1 MNVNALIRDWA
12 WRVNDGMPDPKNRN
26 HLQVLEAV
34 LKAHK
39 YPQEFIDGY
48 LKNLTEAEVDS
59 ETPVKYKDENGE
71 RKEMAFAT
79 ALKQSDGHPARIE
92 AEKMKDEDPEDT
104 AAASKSMYDNPEKGS
119 DAAEKKAIEKKP
131 KKDSKSD
138 NLISDHETVDTQ
150 LGMTKAGAKA
160 QAAQKGIKDVGAGTA
175 ESRAGEAM
183 VHKGLRMYQGGSSL
197 EEIEASFMEIANNPE
212 SVLNSKSGKEWV
224 KSAIASIK
232 MLDSQFGSDN
242 IKTVSWDTSGGRK
255 EIGVDESLETSSD
268 MFVQLKD
275 GKNIGVSL
283 KKSGKVFL
291 ANGGW
296 AKQSKLLADSLSKSM
311 SEDDLIRFE
320 KATSI
325 EAYDQDIKNKAK
337 DSISNMDMT
346 DWQNKVSK
354 LPSHPEFK
362 KYFGGAQ
369 GPRYMEALKD
379 LKALKTKFKDG
390 KVSKIELKAFS
401 KLLQTYQSTD
411 SEAKKVYDD
420 LRSADHNL
428 TKRTFEAL
436 NESEDASNAMKLHI
450 VKSMHIMDTLG
461 LNTRLTDGGLD
472 GFTTVY
478 GIPPDGAVLNE
489 ESLVSL
495 LGDKFKNTLSNVR
508 SGELG
513 RNELEKQIASQI
525 SMDYIT
531 GEIIFTHESGRAQP
545 IFTLKGRA
553 KAIGASPTMEMAQ
566 TTYMV
571 YALKNGTFDVDQW
584 DEKSKKA
591 YDKLMAKDQ

>member
-1 MNVNALIRDWA
+1 MNINALIRDWA

-26 HLQVLEAV
+26 HIQVLEAV

-104 AAASKSMYDNPEKGS
+104 AAASKSMYDNPEPGS
-119 DAAEKKAIEKKP
+119 DAAKEKETSQTK
-131 KKDSKSD
+131 KSD
-138 NLISDHETVDTQ
+138 NLQVDHETVDVQ
-150 LGMTKAGAKA
+150 LNMTKSGAKA
-160 QAAQKGIKDVGAGTA
+160 QAAQKGNKDVGAGTA
-175 ESRAGEAM
+175 ESRAGEAI
-183 VHKGLRMYQGGSSL
+183 VHKGIRMFQNGSTL
-197 EEIEASFMEIANNPE
+197 EEIETSFLSIANNPE

-232 MLDSQFGSDN
+232 MLDSQFGADN

-268 MFVQLKD
+268 MFIQLEN

-283 KKSGKVFL
+283 KKSGIVFL

-311 SEDDLIRFE
+311 SQDDLIRFQQ
-320 KATSI
+320 ATSI
-325 EAYDQDIKNKAK
+325 EAYDQDINNKAK
-337 DSISNMDMT
+337 DAISNMDISN
-346 DWQNKVSK
+346 WQNKVTNLSEQ
-354 LPSHPEFK
+354 PEFK
-362 KYFGGAQ
+362 KYFGGQQ
-369 GPRYMEALKD
+369 GPRYLEALKD
-379 LKALKTKFKDG
+379 LKSLKVKFKDG
-390 KVSKIELKAFS
+390 TASKIELKAFS
-401 KLLQTYQSTD
+401 KMLQTYQSID
-411 SEAKKVYDD
+411 SEAKKIYDD

-436 NESEDASNAMKLHI
+436 NDSNDASNAMKLHI

-461 LNTRLTDGGLD
+461 LNARLTEGGLD

-495 LGDKFKNTLSNVR
+495 LGDKFKGTLSKVR

-525 SMDYIT
+525 SMDYTT

>member
-1 MNVNALIRDWA
+1 MNINALIRDWA
-12 WRVNDGMPDPKNRN
+12 WRVNNGMPDPKNRN
-26 HLQVLEAV
+26 HIQVLEAV

-104 AAASKSMYDNPEKGS
+104 AAASKSMYDNPEPGS
-119 DAAEKKAIEKKP
+119 DAAKEKETSQTK
-131 KKDSKSD
+131 KSD
-138 NLISDHETVDTQ
+138 NLQVDHETVDVQ
-150 LGMTKAGAKA
+150 LNMTKSGAKA
-160 QAAQKGIKDVGAGTA
+160 QAAQKGNKDVGAGTA

-183 VHKGLRMYQGGSSL
+183 VHKGIRMFQNGSTL
-197 EEIEASFMEIANNPE
+197 EEIETSFLSIANNPE

-232 MLDSQFGSDN
+232 MLDSQFGSNN

-268 MFVQLKD
+268 MFIQLKD

-283 KKSGKVFL
+283 KKSGIVFL

-311 SEDDLIRFE
+311 SQDDLIRFQQ
-320 KATSI
+320 ATSI
-325 EAYDQDIKNKAK
+325 EAYDQDINNKAK
-337 DSISNMDMT
+337 DAISNMDISN
-346 DWQNKVSK
+346 WQNKVTNLSEQ
-354 LPSHPEFK
+354 PEFK
-362 KYFGGAQ
+362 KYFGGQQ
-369 GPRYMEALKD
+369 GPRYLEALKD
-379 LKALKTKFKDG
+379 LKSLKVKFKDG
-390 KVSKIELKAFS
+390 TASKIELKAFS
-401 KLLQTYQSTD
+401 KMLQTYQSTD
-411 SEAKKVYDD
+411 SEAKKIYDD

-436 NESEDASNAMKLHI
+436 NDSNDASNAMKLHI

-461 LNTRLTDGGLD
+461 LNARLTEGGLD

-495 LGDKFKNTLSNVR
+495 LGNKFKGTLSKVR

-525 SMDYIT
+525 SMDYTT

-571 YALKNGTFDVDQW
+571 YALKNGTFNVDQW

-591 YDKLMAKDQ
+591 YDKLMAKGE